1 MNVSVNANLAVNRI
15 PIGRLKSEMQTKI
28 FLESLK
34 KIDAPQT
41 LKDIRENIE
50 WSKIGELI
58 KI

>member
-1 MNVSVNANLAVNRI
+1 
-15 PIGRLKSEMQTKI
+15 MQTKI